1 MHTHFNLAKL
11 HLALLPTHQLIWTL
25 NEVHEGLGRRSHFS
39 PPGSSNIEANHFTL
53 WRTME
58 KRVRDV
64 RKLIDGATIFVSVV
78 TNLQHKVKGK
88 NQVLLLG
95 AWSGGPPTRSIA
107 HDCSRML
114 ALSTQIFCP
123 F

>member
-11 HLALLPTHQLIWTL
+11 HLALLPTHQLIWTQ

-39 PPGSSNIEANHFTL
+39 PPGTSNIEANHFTL

-78 TNLQHKVKGK
+78 TNLQQGK
-88 NQVLLLG
+88 LTEKPSFAVVL
-95 AWSGGPPTRSIA
+95 ASK
-107 HDCSRML
+107 
-114 ALSTQIFCP
+114 QQQQQ
-123 F
+123 